1 MFLSTKPKVSIII
14 PTYNRASLLQEAID
28 SVFNQTYTNWEL
40 IIVDDASE
48 DNTERVVKAISDS
61 RVHYIRHSQNK
72 GGADARNTGIDNSQG
87 DYVAFL
93 DSDDLWEPTKL
104 ETQLDQ
110 ILPTNN
116 PSKVVCYT
124 KIKTV
129 NQNSKSAFFPL
140 REKKEKESV
149 AEYLF
154 LGKGGEGLMLTSSL
168 MMAKSLISK
177 TKFRPNLKRHHDL
190 DLVIR
195 LEKNGAVFK
204 YIDKPLSIWRTH
216 ERSDRLSRCTNYKVS
231 VQWINKCQHLIS
243 RKAKVGFL
251 YRWVF
256 RDLLNS
262 GENYILAEWIVI
274 NSFLYRI
281 ISAEQFAKLSY
292 LLTKQFGKQK
302 INTTLVYLSKSVK
315 S

>member
-1 MFLSTKPKVSIII
+1 MFLSTKPKVSVII

-28 SVFNQTYTNWEL
+28 SVLNQTYTNWEV

-48 DNTERVVKAISDS
+48 DNTEKVVKAISDS

-93 DSDDLWEPTKL
+93 DSDDIWEPTKL

-110 ILPTNN
+110 IFRAND

-124 KIKTV
+124 KIKAI
-129 NQNSKSAFFPL
+129 NQNSKSVFFPL
-140 REKKEKESV
+140 REKKENESV

-154 LGKGGEGLMLTSSL
+154 FGKVGEGVMFTSSL

-177 TKFRPNLKRHHDL
+177 TKFRPNLKKHHDL

-195 LEKNGAVFK
+195 RKRS
-204 YIDKPLSIWRTH
+204 SI
-216 ERSDRLSRCTNYKVS
+216 
-231 VQWINKCQHLIS
+231 
-243 RKAKVGFL
+243 
-251 YRWVF
+251 
-256 RDLLNS
+256 
-262 GENYILAEWIVI
+262 
-274 NSFLYRI
+274 
-281 ISAEQFAKLSY
+281 
-292 LLTKQFGKQK
+292 
-302 INTTLVYLSKSVK
+302 
-315 S
+315 